1 MLLHLCGL
9 EMLTVAREG
18 FPPSPREWSGSE
30 SSGRDSWLQ
39 QGSPP
44 SAESA
49 ELEADG
55 FMLMGAEG
63 GGSSG
68 GYSPPASGRTRR
80 ELFKAHGPP
89 RVKRNHLALLQNS
102 NRLSPV
108 PPSPSPCSPPAL
120 GGGGGDGSLTP
131 SPEER
136 PLQGL
141 ALRPEFRGAAV
152 AASAAAPVVV
162 QKQRRL
168 AANARERRRMHGLNH
183 AFDRLRNVIPSFA
196 GDKKLSKYE
205 TLQMA
210 QIYIGA
216 LAELLKG
223 EAAAAATVTDTQ
235 GVGPGKAESDDCER
249 VKVEPCLPRRAEA

>member
-44 SAESA
+44 SAEFA

-80 ELFKAHGPP
+80 ELFKA
-89 RVKRNHLALLQNS
+89 L
-102 NRLSPV
+102 
-108 PPSPSPCSPPAL
+108 
-120 GGGGGDGSLTP
+120 GGGDGSPTP

-152 AASAAAPVVV
+152 DVSAAAPVVV

-223 EAAAAATVTDTQ
+223 EAAAAATVTETH
-235 GVGPGKAESDDCER
+235 GVGPGSAKAESDDSER
-249 VKVEPCLPRRAEA
+249 VKVEPCLPRQAEA

>member
-80 ELFKAHGPP
+80 ELFKALGG
-89 RVKRNHLALLQNS
+89 
-102 NRLSPV
+102 
-108 PPSPSPCSPPAL
+108 

-223 EAAAAATVTDTQ
+223 EAAAAATVTETQ